1 MENWLEP
8 ILYAFL
14 RLKTSERSGLLVR
27 EGTRVNKGE
36 VKPLTSGER
45 ASISKFHIVVTKTM
59 LVLLLLLAQMLSNKL
74 FAPAVREISFNRCL
88 ALSKER

>member
-1 MENWLEP
+1 M
-8 ILYAFL
+8 
-14 RLKTSERSGLLVR
+14 
-27 EGTRVNKGE
+27 NKGE

-59 LVLLLLLAQMLSNKL
+59 LVFSPLLLLLAQMLSNKL

-88 ALSKER
+88 ALSKESKSRHSFAFMLLRPRYLIAWALL